1 MLFLMILKIQNFCEK
16 NKKFL
21 LIMIFFINNLKNKK
35 LFTFPFWIHAE
46 IFMLNS
52 IQVFIYNQP
61 QKRMKRNALFE
72 LQ

>member
-1 MLFLMILKIQNFCEK
+1 MLFLMILNIQNFYEK

-35 LFTFPFWIHAE
+35 LFTFSFWFYAK
-46 IFMLNS
+46 IFMLNF
-52 IQVFIYNQP
+52 IQVCIYNQP